1 MGMYSAL
8 QTMNKKASMKQLLV
22 VEFITRNSI
31 RVEINADRTL
41 YPDLTRTG
49 CYFPA
54 GEGSRVKAHIIL
66 ELSAVNLNP

>member
-41 YPDLTRTG
+41 YPVLTRTG

-54 GEGSRVKAHIIL
+54 EGSRVKAHIIL